1 MNLRLKLLLA
11 GALVGLVGA
20 GLGIASLWQGTDAIA
35 RSGQAEQL
43 AQRVQVERDARLA
56 AVREVLASRVAAL
69 KVLATQRGTI
79 EAMREFKQAMAATG
93 APPPPEPAPPARAI
107 RPGRSAAAVP
117 PQAASAAL
125 PGPAAASAPAA
136 GGEALREDMLTWLR
150 EKFQPEMA
158 RHELGSAADLSG
170 AMAARSP
177 AAALLQQTYIVRNPH
192 GWQQRDQL
200 VFPDEPSA
208 YGQVHAV
215 HHRALARARVQ
226 FGLDDWLLI
235 DSDTDQVV
243 YSVAKDLDFA
253 SNLVD
258 GPAAASALAETY
270 AKVRRA
276 RSADELALSELAPY
290 LPAAGRQAM
299 FAAMPVFD
307 GDLQIGVLAWR
318 MGPDAWARAVDGSP
332 TAAAAGN
339 AAPLVDAFLVG
350 PDKVL
355 RTDPQAWRRDPKAYL
370 AAVGDAVV
378 APKAALAAHRG
389 SAVGLVPVDSPAV
402 RAALQGER
410 GVTRQDGP
418 SGATQLVAYTP
429 VRLDLPG
436 VTEPGWV
443 LLAGLSLAPSSVPQ
457 ALPNLLTGRAALG
470 AAAALLLGAGLM
482 AAVAGWLLQPVRAL
496 QATVDRVG
504 GGDLAAR
511 TQPRGH
517 DELAAVARSVDRLLD
532 ERLAPLGQ
540 AVHEN
545 EALHQSVVTLLQ
557 TVFQLGARDLTARAE
572 VGDDLIGTL
581 AAAINQ
587 LGEDTGRTLAE
598 VRHIA
603 DQVRSACEFVNEQA
617 VRVEDT
623 SQIERQ
629 ALEGM
634 ASGLNQATYQL
645 AQMAALS
652 GNSAEAAEHAAQA
665 NDAAL
670 QAVEA
675 NVRGAELL
683 RESITE
689 AELRFKRL
697 SERSQEVST
706 VVGLVQSVA
715 ERTHVLALNASM
727 QAATAGEAGRGFAL
741 VAEEVQRLAESAR
754 EATGQIAQLVQ
765 GIQVETSDTLLT
777 LNRLITQAGRQAGLA
792 RQAGEQTV
800 QARDTTAHLIDLAR
814 QIGEFSQ
821 AQSALADELRGALDQ
836 LNRGS
841 SHTAMAIEQQTV
853 SAATL
858 VEYARQLTESVDQF
872 KLPSTTA

>member
-35 RSGQAEQL
+35 RSGQAEQQAL
-43 AQRVQVERDARLA
+43 RVQVERDARLA
-56 AVREVLASRVAAL
+56 AVRDVLASRVAAL
-69 KVLATQRGTI
+69 KVMATQRGTI
-79 EAMREFKQAMAATG
+79 EALREFKQALATTG
-93 APPPPEPAPPARAI
+93 TAAPPTPDPAPAARATRPARAAAAAPPA
-107 RPGRSAAAVP
+107 
-117 PQAASAAL
+117 AASAA
-125 PGPAAASAPAA
+125 AAASAPAPA
-136 GGEALREDMLTWLR
+136 AEALREDMLTWLR
-150 EKFQPEMA
+150 EKYQPEAA
-158 RHELGSAADLSG
+158 RHYLGTPADLSG

-177 AAALLQQTYIVRNPH
+177 AAALLQHAFIVRNPH

-200 VFPDEPSA
+200 VFPDEPTA

-215 HHRALARARVQ
+215 HHRALARARAQ
-226 FGLDDWLLI
+226 FQVDDWLLI

-318 MGPDAWARAVDGSP
+318 LGPDAWARSVDPAPS
-332 TAAAAGN
+332 TAAGDP
-339 AAPLVDAFLVG
+339 AAPVDAFLVG
-350 PDKVL
+350 PDKLL
-355 RTDPQAWRRDPKAYL
+355 RTDPQAWRQDAKAYL
-370 AAVGDAVV
+370 AALGDTVPP
-378 APKAALAAHRG
+378 PKAALATHRG

-418 SGATQLVAYTP
+418 AGGTQLLAYAP
-429 VRLDLPG
+429 IRLDLPG

-443 LLAGLSLAPSSVPQ
+443 LLTSLSLAPSAVPQ
-457 ALPNLLTGRAALG
+457 ALPSLLTGRAALG
-470 AAAALLLGAGLM
+470 AAAALLLGAALM
-482 AAVAGWLLQPVRAL
+482 AAAAGWLLQPVRAL

-504 GGDLAAR
+504 SGDLAAR
-511 TQPRGH
+511 TQPQGH

-540 AVHEN
+540 AAHEN

-587 LGEDTGRTLAE
+587 LGDDTARTLSE

-617 VRVEDT
+617 VRVEET

-652 GNSAEAAEHAAQA
+652 GNSAEAAEQAAQA
-665 NDAAL
+665 NDTAL

-675 NVRGAELL
+675 NVRGADLL

-697 SERSQEVST
+697 GERSQEVST

-777 LNRLITQAGRQAGLA
+777 LNRLIAQAGRQAGLA

-821 AQSALADELRGALDQ
+821 AQSALADDLRGALDQ

-872 KLPSTTA
+872 KLPNPPA